1 MAAND
6 VYVSL
11 ESLGLNAA
19 DFVNPAIP
27 KQRTFKLASAV
38 VKAAIRAAGNTVEDE
53 VFEELNVAVN
63 AAERKLTITLDEEQ
77 AKRYIISEEL
87 VLDYSALDFS
97 SLMVDVLGFARVY
110 EEDRLDAVKAALPA
124 GLQATYDEQS
134 QKLTVTPVATAS
146 NFSFKAADNTLATCL
161 FQGAS
166 FEIAFADVAIDVAK
180 LITNR
185 ALTVAVQ
192 DLVEPVA
199 APAPAEGDQPAAPV
213 AAEEHRAEEAH
224 TESGSSEVVTSGEQQ

>member
-124 GLQATYDEQS
+124 GLQATYDES
-134 QKLTVTPVATAS
+134 TQKLTVTPVATAS
-146 NFSFKAADNTLATCL
+146 NFSFKADDTTLATCL

-166 FEIAFADVAIDVAK
+166 FVISFADVAIDVAK

-185 ALTVAVQ
+185 NLTVTVQ

-199 APAPAEGDQPAAPV
+199 APAPAEGPAASEAAGPV
-213 AAEEHRAEEAH
+213 ASEAH
-224 TESGSSEVVTSGEQQ
+224 TETGSEEVTSGEQ

>member
-77 AKRYIISEEL
+77 TKRYVISEEL

-124 GLQATYDEQS
+124 GLQATYDEQT
-134 QKLTVTPVATAS
+134 QKLTVTPIATAS

-166 FEIAFADVAIDVAK
+166 FVISFADVAIDVAK

-185 ALTVAVQ
+185 NLTVTVQ

-199 APAPAEGDQPAAPV
+199 APAPAEGPAAPEAAGPV
-213 AAEEHRAEEAH
+213 ASEAH
-224 TESGSSEVVTSGEQQ
+224 TETGSEEVTSGEQ

>member
-1 MAAND
+1 ML
-6 VYVSL
+6 VKVRFTKR
-11 ESLGLNAA
+11 G
-19 DFVNPAIP
+19 AI
-27 KQRTFKLASAV
+27 S
-38 VKAAIRAAGNTVEDE
+38 
-53 VFEELNVAVN
+53 
-63 AAERKLTITLDEEQ
+63 
-77 AKRYIISEEL
+77 ISG
-87 VLDYSALDFS
+87 FS

-185 ALTVAVQ
+185 TLTVAVQ

-199 APAPAEGDQPAAPV
+199 APAPAEGGQPAAPV
-213 AAEEHRAEEAH
+213 ASEEHRAEEAH
-224 TESGSSEVVTSGEQQ
+224 TESGSSEEVTSGEQH